1 MVIIRYDEEFM
12 RNFEELQAR
21 IDAGDPAALHR
32 FLIDRFGIIFRV
44 CQEQARQAAEGAV
57 PEFDQADE
65 ETKREL
71 MRPLSWRQ
79 YRKLEISFSRWEEE
93 TEDVIAS
100 VREFLYDYGRIY
112 QKKVMSSAEVSACS
126 MILENVY
133 CCLDRLE
140 RKAAQ
145 KSRTEEERKAE
156 GPDEP

>member
-1 MVIIRYDEEFM
+1 MVIIRYDEEFI
-12 RNFEELQAR
+12 RNFEELRER
-21 IDAGDPAALHR
+21 IDAGDPADLHR

-79 YRKLEISFSRWEEE
+79 YRKMELSFSRWEHE

-100 VREFLYDYGRIY
+100 IWEFLDDYGRIY
-112 QKKVMSSAEVSACS
+112 KKKVMSTAEVSACS
-126 MILENVY
+126 VILENVY
-133 CCLDRLE
+133 CCLDSLE
-140 RKAAQ
+140 RKAAKKRSQ
-145 KSRTEEERKAE
+145 EAE
-156 GPDEP
+156 KES